1 MSWKSALKK
10 SVEANA
16 SKFSRPVIDPY
27 KLDPVK
33 VISLDTETYYD
44 QDYTLRKLNTSSYV
58 RDGRFK
64 LQMVGVKEG
73 RKPTKVMTEKQF
85 KVWAKTVPW
94 KDRALLCHHTH
105 FDGFILSHH
114 YGVVPGMYLDTLS
127 MARGLHSNEV
137 DGDLD
142 SVAKFYGGRGK
153 IEGILEKTKGVR
165 DWSPALFK
173 EVSTYCVQDVDEMH
187 RIFWLMHVKMPA
199 KEMELIDLIVRMFC
213 DPVLKVNIPK
223 VRAEYAR
230 EVAKRK
236 ELFFS
241 AVTAADYE
249 PGGEHYDKEL
259 HKKLI
264 KGPAERALTGE
275 DRDMLVCKRLLGNNE
290 WFAEQLRKAGIEPA
304 KKVSPAWMK
313 APPATRSDEDKYIY
327 AFGKDDIV
335 FTSLPEQHELW
346 RGDLDPNKKA
356 DVVQIAAKKI
366 HLEIMVSARLASKS
380 TNNITRAERFI
391 VAGDN
396 GMSLP
401 VGYAYSRAHT
411 HRLGGSNK
419 MNMQNLQRGGEL
431 RESIEA
437 PPGYELAVCDSA
449 QIEARMNAWFW
460 EQDDLIEAFRLGRDI
475 YSEFAT
481 RIYARKIT
489 KDDKIER
496 FVGKTCLAS
505 DTRVFTNHGLK
516 SIIDLTVD
524 DLVWDGESWVQH
536 DGLINQGIKEVQRR
550 YGVAM
555 TADHEILTER
565 GWREWSEVHT
575 DLSQFRSALSLASSL
590 LSGGSTT
597 PPPQESSGD
606 TGLSAVALAELK
618 TWCTP
623 AASSRGVRPAAMPV
637 PKLLQAQSAT
647 GPTKTLWPMT
657 STAQGCSI
665 AYLPRLLA
673 VATRTTQATSTMA
686 CAAFKWTSN
695 GWQIARRSCD
705 MYKHFLAGTIQLW
718 KWIGKTLTGTT
729 NPETFALFQGATIL
743 KTSGESKTLN
753 NSSEN
758 SRQKTQ
764 VFDLANAGPNR
775 RFTIL
780 TDAGPIIVHNCVL
793 GLGFQM
799 GAPKLQ
805 LTLAKGIGGV
815 SAILTLN
822 ECHRIVNA
830 YRSTYFKIR
839 NGWAKCQSILEDMAT
854 GRTGSYKCISWE
866 KETLWLPN
874 GMCLK
879 YPGLK
884 AAINEETGWTEF
896 TYLAKEVRSKIYGGL
911 LCENIIQ
918 ALARIVVMYQMLEI
932 NKKYRAVMT
941 THDEVVALAK
951 AKDAE
956 KCFQFMLGVMRT
968 PPPWAS
974 GLPLNAEG
982 GHAPNYSK

>member
-27 KLDPVK
+27 KLDPAK
-33 VISLDTETYYD
+33 IISLDTETYYD

-58 RDGRFK
+58 RDPRFK

-114 YGVVPGMYLDTLS
+114 YGIVPGMYLDTLS

-173 EVSTYCVQDVDEMH
+173 EVGTYCVQDVDEMH
-187 RIFWLMHVKMPA
+187 RIFWLMHAKMPGR
-199 KEMELIDLIVRMFC
+199 EMELIDLIVRMFC

-223 VRAEYAR
+223 VRAEHAR

-249 PGGEHYDKEL
+249 PGGEHYDKDL

-275 DRDMLVCKRLLGNNE
+275 DRDMLICKRLLGNNE
-290 WFAEQLRKAGIEPA
+290 WFADQLRKVGIEPA

-313 APPATRSDEDKYIY
+313 ASPATRDDDGKYIY
-327 AFGKDDIV
+327 AFGKDDIG

-356 DVVQIAAKKI
+356 DVVQIAARKI
-366 HLEIMVSARLASKS
+366 HLEIMVGARLASKS

-460 EQDDLIEAFRLGRDI
+460 EQEDLVEAFRLGRDI
-475 YSEFAT
+475 YSEFASKS
-481 RIYARKIT
+481 IYHRELT
-489 KDDKIER
+489 KKDTKER
-496 FVGKTCLAS
+496 FVGKT
-505 DTRVFTNHGLK
+505 
-516 SIIDLTVD
+516 SI
-524 DLVWDGESWVQH
+524 
-536 DGLINQGIKEVQRR
+536 
-550 YGVAM
+550 
-555 TADHEILTER
+555 
-565 GWREWSEVHT
+565 
-575 DLSQFRSALSLASSL
+575 
-590 LSGGSTT
+590 
-597 PPPQESSGD
+597 
-606 TGLSAVALAELK
+606 
-618 TWCTP
+618 
-623 AASSRGVRPAAMPV
+623 
-637 PKLLQAQSAT
+637 
-647 GPTKTLWPMT
+647 
-657 STAQGCSI
+657 
-665 AYLPRLLA
+665 
-673 VATRTTQATSTMA
+673 
-686 CAAFKWTSN
+686 
-695 GWQIARRSCD
+695 
-705 MYKHFLAGTIQLW
+705 
-718 KWIGKTLTGTT
+718 
-729 NPETFALFQGATIL
+729 
-743 KTSGESKTLN
+743 
-753 NSSEN
+753 
-758 SRQKTQ
+758 
-764 VFDLANAGPNR
+764 
-775 RFTIL
+775 
-780 TDAGPIIVHNCVL
+780 L

-866 KETLWLPN
+866 KETIWLPN

-884 AAINEETGWTEF
+884 AAINEDTGWMEF
-896 TYLAKEVRSKIYGGL
+896 TYLAKGIRSKIYGGL

-951 AKDAE
+951 ALAAE

-968 PPPWAS
+968 PPSWAP

-982 GHAPNYSK
+982 GHAFNYSK